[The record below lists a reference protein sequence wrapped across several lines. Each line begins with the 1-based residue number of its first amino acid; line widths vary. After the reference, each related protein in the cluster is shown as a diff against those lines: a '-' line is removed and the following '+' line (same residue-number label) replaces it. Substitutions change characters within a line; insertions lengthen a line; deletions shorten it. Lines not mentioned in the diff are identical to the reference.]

1 MNVYCLGVIDVISAI
16 QFLQV
21 QRIQSQKLIAFCII
35 YSNILRIQQ
44 HNIKWL
50 YSLRGLFQNTY

>member
-50 YSLRGLFQNTY
+50 YSLRGLF

>member
-1 MNVYCLGVIDVISAI
+1 MNVYCVGVIDVISAI

-35 YSNILRIQQ
+35 YS
-44 HNIKWL
+44 
-50 YSLRGLFQNTY
+50 